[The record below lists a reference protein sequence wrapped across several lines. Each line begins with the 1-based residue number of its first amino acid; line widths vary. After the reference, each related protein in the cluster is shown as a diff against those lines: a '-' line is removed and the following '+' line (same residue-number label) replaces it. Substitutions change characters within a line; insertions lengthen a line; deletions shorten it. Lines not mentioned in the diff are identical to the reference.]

1 MAVDRFVIASSTGRG
16 RFLVAFS
23 LQAVDAVAVFHIERW
38 SF

>member
-1 MAVDRFVIASSTGRG
+1 MAVDRFVIASLTGRG

-23 LQAVDAVAVFHIERW
+23 LQAADAVAVFRSERL